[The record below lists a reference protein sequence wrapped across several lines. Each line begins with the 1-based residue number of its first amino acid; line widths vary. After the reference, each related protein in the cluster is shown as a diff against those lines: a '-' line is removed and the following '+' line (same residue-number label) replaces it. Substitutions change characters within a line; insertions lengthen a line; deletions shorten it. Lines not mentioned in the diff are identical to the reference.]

1 MPDQQ
6 RGRSH
11 GLNQTRSAFASA
23 AWLGTPER
31 RSTAGTARTGSYL
44 SGHSTTGDS
53 NGVRIQSPRVSNGP
67 SRRARDKPAHVGAA
81 VNARVSSQFTD
92 GPIGTDDG
100 PRRVIEMT
108 AAAVI
113 R

>member
-67 SRRARDKPAHVGAA
+67 SRRARDK
-81 VNARVSSQFTD
+81 TD